1 MRRLLSIIALAF
13 SVSAHGQAANPVVVK
28 IEAMDAI
35 AFHPEVT
42 QSAHTVALHDSR
54 IAAQVDA
61 AVLAV
66 HVKVGEQVQQGQSLV
81 TLDDRDRRIALEEAE
96 ASLRNRIARLELAQ
110 YRLAKVDALLKSN
123 SISADDAKQRETD
136 VASLESERAA
146 QATAVAKAKLEL
158 ARCNVQAPFA
168 GVVTERLIA
177 VGEWVAPGTP
187 LLRLVSDRELELSAR
202 IQLSDVEAL
211 MSAVDL
217 RFESGDIAHPVTLR
231 ALTEAVGETDR
242 MREARLVF
250 TSSKPLAGQS
260 GTLRFAV
267 ATSHLP
273 ASVLVRRGDQTGYF
287 EAVANEARF
296 RPVPGIREGQPA
308 PVSVTSG
315 RYVVAEGRHRLQD
328 GDALAPID

>member
-231 ALTEAVGETDR
+231 ALTGAVGETDR

-267 ATSHLP
+267 ATAHLP
-273 ASVLVRRGDQTGYF
+273 ASVLVRRGDQVGYF